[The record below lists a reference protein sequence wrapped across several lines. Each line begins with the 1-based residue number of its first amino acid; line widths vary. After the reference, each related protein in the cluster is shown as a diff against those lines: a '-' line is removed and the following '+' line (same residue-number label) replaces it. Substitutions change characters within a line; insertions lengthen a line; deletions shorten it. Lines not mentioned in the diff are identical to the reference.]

1 MDEYLPEKFKK
12 LVGPTF
18 ANKAELKKVHPDYY
32 EKKKIFVMNDK
43 KPAVMV
49 SRDEKE
55 EVIGKLLKQGG
66 FEITDDQMREI
77 INADIENVSH
87 NLYTVLYVT
96 VCQLYIVCYSMYLT
110 TYLSSKTI

>member
-32 EKKKIFVMNDK
+32 EKKKVFVMNDK

-55 EVIGKLLKQGG
+55 EVIGKLLQQGG

-77 INADIENVSH
+77 INADIENVSQ
-87 NLYTVLYVT
+87 LYTL
-96 VCQLYIVCYSMYLT
+96 CYSMYFT
-110 TYLSSKTI
+110 AYLSSKSVLELQFH